1 MGRCDGRATAPAV
14 EETIDVVPTAENQ
27 RIAEPLTAEWR
38 THRLIPKLF
47 DAAGQLQTEVAAGAR
62 PFGFTELYPT
72 QWVRLP
78 TGGPIWRQLGKELAI
93 GEVREF
99 FDTIEAVSTTQVP
112 TGALADQVSA
122 LAAELGVHGRG
133 GAIFA
138 PSRWRVLSQ
147 LDLQGRPGTAADPR
161 SLGSPWYRGSFEDIP
176 VFSVPM
182 SPRRALWIVQFS
194 SLGRWNTSRAVDYL
208 DVRLDLLPGRTVP
221 LNGQPVPA
229 TSITAEEY
237 FEIEIEDPQAAAGIA
252 LSPEGE
258 IGTP

>member
-1 MGRCDGRATAPAV
+1 MT
-14 EETIDVVPTAENQ
+14 PTAEYQ
-27 RIAEPLTAEWR
+27 RIAEPLIVEWKA
-38 THRLIPKLF
+38 HRLIPRLF
-47 DAAGQLQTEVAAGAR
+47 DTGGQLQTEVAEGAR

-72 QWVRLP
+72 EWVR
-78 TGGPIWRQLGKELAI
+78 GSIAGAIWRQLGKDLAI

-99 FDTIEAVSTTQVP
+99 LDTIEVVSPTRP
-112 TGALADQVSA
+112 ATGALANQLSG
-122 LAAELGVHGRG
+122 LAVELDVHRRG

-147 LDLQGRPGTAADPR
+147 LDLQGRPGTTAAPR

-182 SPRRALWIVQFS
+182 SLRRALWVVQFS
-194 SLGRWNTSRAVDYL
+194 ALGTWSTDRAVDWL
-208 DVRLDLLPGRTVP
+208 DVRLDLMPGRTVP

-237 FEIEIEDPQAAAGIA
+237 FAIEIDDPQAAAGIA
-252 LSPEGE
+252 LSPERE
-258 IGTP
+258 VATA